1 MHTRQNQATS
11 RKLMKDRLYLVI
23 IGLILVI
30 PIAVYAYQFGFG
42 LWETNEEWA
51 EMGSAIGGLY
61 TPILAILTLVVLV
74 KQLQLQKD
82 MHKHEQR
89 IVSRDIG
96 FSMVEKYA
104 EKIESMFTQ
113 EVVDDLVRLS
123 ELDKGDPEAGK
134 LKSKHLDIF
143 TLWATVHAFL
153 RNFEKHEPSMVVDLA
168 SMAVL
173 HLTFNMCATLEQA
186 FIVHLCDSEEERFRY
201 WFMDHA

>member
-1 MHTRQNQATS
+1 
-11 RKLMKDRLYLVI
+11 MKDKLYLLI
-23 IGLILVI
+23 IGLILVL

-42 LWETNEEWA
+42 LWDSNKEWA

-74 KQLQLQKD
+74 KQFQLQKN

-89 IVSRDIG
+89 VVSRDIG

-113 EVVDDLVRLS
+113 EVVDDLAHFAD
-123 ELDKGDPEAGK
+123 LDRGDPEADK

-143 TLWATVHAFL
+143 TLWATVHALL
-153 RNFEKHEPSMVVDLA
+153 RNFEKNEPDMVVDLA

-186 FIVHLCDSEEERFRY
+186 FIVHMCDSKEKRFKY
-201 WFMDHA
+201 WFMEHA